1 MSEVTL
7 HRVEA
12 LDCRVVQHDWAFA
25 RERTADIEA
34 VWQARLATGQ
44 KLWNGRVL
52 VSLDARVIEENGR
65 RIFRADHFE
74 TDYAP
79 FLAHR
84 DLGFPDPRVK
94 NCFAMAALRSADGAF
109 LVARMGMHTANAGQL
124 YFAAGTPDHG
134 DIVGDRVDLA
144 GSILREL
151 AEETKITAADVT
163 LAPGYT
169 IAFESGR
176 IAVLQDTRA
185 HADANTLISRV
196 KTFLATEKNPEID
209 GLVAIRSEADF
220 VEGPMPPFLP
230 VYLRAQF
237 GRNA

>member
-1 MSEVTL
+1 M
-7 HRVEA
+7 
-12 LDCRVVQHDWAFA
+12 
-25 RERTADIEA
+25 
-34 VWQARLATGQ
+34 LA
-44 KLWNGRVL
+44 
-52 VSLDARVIEENGR
+52 SLDAQVIEENGQ

-84 DLGFPDPRVK
+84 DLGFPDRRVK

-124 YFAAGTPDHG
+124 YFAAGTPDHD

-151 AEETKITAADVT
+151 AEETGITAADLS

-169 IAFESGR
+169 VAFESGR
-176 IAVLQDTRA
+176 IAVLQDARTLFD
-185 HADANTLISRV
+185 ADPLISRV
-196 KTFLATEKNPEID
+196 KTFLAAEKNPEID
-209 GLVAIRSEADF
+209 GLVPIRSEADF
-220 VEGPMPPFLP
+220 ISGPMPPFLP
-230 VYLRAQF
+230 VFLRDQF
-237 GRNA
+237 RRQP